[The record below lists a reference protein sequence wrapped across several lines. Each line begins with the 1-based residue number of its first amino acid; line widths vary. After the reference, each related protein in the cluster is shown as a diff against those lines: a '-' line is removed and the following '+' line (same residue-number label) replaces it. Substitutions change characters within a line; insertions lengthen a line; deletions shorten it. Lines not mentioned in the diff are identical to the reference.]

1 MNEFQLSRKLLSA
14 YYMSILVFISI
25 ISVFK
30 DFVQYLTTIF
40 AGILYSAINIKVEGT
55 DNIWWAL
62 FLVSFAVVVIIKQ
75 TAVMPLGF
83 YVNEESGVNWEKWV
97 LAILVTGCLIYNLN
111 ILFPEYLMP
120 QIVPNFIVKL
130 LDGGKAGLPIASS
143 SDRVISN
150 LVAPILWNVG
160 PIMLMWVMH
169 LKSKLSSAPK
179 PG

>member
-30 DFVQYLTTIF
+30 DFIQYLTTIF
-40 AGILYSAINIKVEGT
+40 AGILYSALNIKVDGT

-62 FLVSFAVVVIIKQ
+62 FLVSALVVFIIKQ
-75 TAVMPLGF
+75 IAVTPLGF
-83 YVNEESGVNWEKWV
+83 YVNEEANVNWEKWV
-97 LAILVTGCLIYNLN
+97 LFFLVIGCLIYNLN

-120 QIVPNFIVKL
+120 QITPNFIVKL
-130 LDGGKAGLPIASS
+130 VNGSKAGLPVTSS
-143 SDRVISN
+143 ADLIISN

-160 PIMLMWVMH
+160 PIILMWIMH
-169 LKSKLSSAPK
+169 LRSKMAPS
-179 PG
+179 G